1 MHFVF
6 LLLIFF
12 IHVRPNEAILFMNFK
27 KHYIFLFSHLLFGNT
42 QCYIC
47 LLYMSYSANKGQIGC
62 LDIIERYHLGKKL

>member
-27 KHYIFLFSHLLFGNT
+27 KHYIFYLVTYYLEILNVIFVY
-42 QCYIC
+42 CIC
-47 LLYMSYSANKGQIGC
+47 HILPTKV
-62 LDIIERYHLGKKL
+62 KLVVWTS